1 MAKANTDITFWQAQ
15 TQFKPYKR
23 NQGKLTRQLTAL
35 SIAVIL
41 IIGAYQFSQFLAS
54 GGLGT
59 TVSRLGTP
67 FTLGVP
73 LIVGL
78 IGTWVA
84 YRLVN
89 WPRFADFLIAVEAE
103 MDKVSWPSRE
113 ELQRATIVVIATML
127 FIGAVLFFY
136 DIFWAW
142 FFTLIRILK
151 PAI

>member
-1 MAKANTDITFWQAQ
+1 MAKANTDVTFWQSQ
-15 TQFKPYKR
+15 GSIKPYKR

-35 SIAVIL
+35 AIAVIL

-59 TVSRLGTP
+59 TISRLGP
-67 FTLGVP
+67 AFTLGVP
-73 LIVGL
+73 LVVGL
-78 IGTWVA
+78 IGTWFA
-84 YRLVN
+84 YRLIN

-103 MDKVSWPSRE
+103 MDKVTWPSRQD
-113 ELQRATIVVIATML
+113 LQRATIVVIVTML